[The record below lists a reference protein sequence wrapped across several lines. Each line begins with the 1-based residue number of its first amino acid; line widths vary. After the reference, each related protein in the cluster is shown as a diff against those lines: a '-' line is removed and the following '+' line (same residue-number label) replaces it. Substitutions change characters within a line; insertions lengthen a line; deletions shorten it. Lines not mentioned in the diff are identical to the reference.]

1 MEGFQLSGLPTCLL
15 PALGRSI
22 QLILLLP
29 VFVLP
34 AAAEPLFGLPLVCP
48 EGSICP
54 IQQFVDLD
62 AGPGARDPWCGTK
75 TYDGHKGTDFRV
87 LSMQDVARGVEVVA
101 MADGT
106 VKASRDGMADRLV
119 ASDEDRKAVASREC
133 GNGLILDHGD
143 GLETQYCHMRKGSLR
158 LAPGTKVRKGD
169 MLGLVGASGMA
180 QFPHVHVTLRR
191 DGNVVDPF
199 TGLHAGQDCA
209 ESGYGETAGQG
220 GSGWLDARAMAALT
234 APDRPTLLSA
244 GFADRPVSDRDLVQS
259 GLPALPNA
267 GSPALVG
274 YIWAINLAKADRLVL
289 RIEKDGRLFSEQTS
303 EPLDRSK
310 AVYVAYTGKRG
321 SPAAGR
327 YRLEA
332 AIIRQGRTIVSESQ
346 EFTVN

>member
-1 MEGFQLSGLPTCLL
+1 M
-15 PALGRSI
+15 PALA
-22 QLILLLP
+22 
-29 VFVLP
+29 LP

-101 MADGT
+101 MADGV
-106 VKASRDGMADRLV
+106 VKASRDGMADRIV
-119 ASDEDRKAVASREC
+119 STDEDRKAVASREC
-133 GNGLILDHGD
+133 GNGLVLGHGD
-143 GLETQYCHMRKGSLR
+143 GLETQYCHMRRGSLR
-158 LAPGTKVRKGD
+158 MAPGTKVRKGD
-169 MLGLVGASGMA
+169 VLGFVGASGMA

-191 DGNVVDPF
+191 DGQAMDPF
-199 TGLHAGQDCA
+199 TGLRVGQDCV
-209 ESGYGETAGQG
+209 ESGRGEAA
-220 GSGWLDARAMAALT
+220 GSGGRDWLDARAETALAA
-234 APDRPTLLSA
+234 PEMPTLLSA
-244 GFADRPVSDRDLVQS
+244 GFVDRPVSDKDLVQS
-259 GLPALPNA
+259 GLPALPDA
-267 GSPALVG
+267 QSQALVG
-274 YIWAINLAKADRLVL
+274 YIWVINLAKADRLTL

-310 AVYVAYTGKRG
+310 AVYVAYTGKKG

-332 AIIRQGRTIVSESQ
+332 AIVRQGRRIVAESQ
-346 EFTVN
+346 EFTLR